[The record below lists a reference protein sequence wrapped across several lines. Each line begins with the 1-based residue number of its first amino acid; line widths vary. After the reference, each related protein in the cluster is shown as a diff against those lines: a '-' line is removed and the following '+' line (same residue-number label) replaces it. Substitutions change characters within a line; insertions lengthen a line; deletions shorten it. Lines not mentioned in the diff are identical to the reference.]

1 MIEKKITYEVKR
13 NGFNSWTLW
22 KNIEEHYEDHGGISF
37 SPVFRGTKKECLEEK
52 RRLEKNDRTN
62 KRIRKGNS
70 ETSRR
75 NL

>member
-1 MIEKKITYEVKR
+1 MKQKIITYEIDKGV
-13 NGFNSWTLW
+13 LW
-22 KNIEEHYEDHGGISF
+22 KFTEEHDFEKGSGYATNKA
-37 SPVFRGTKKECLEEK
+37 VFRGTRKECEKEK